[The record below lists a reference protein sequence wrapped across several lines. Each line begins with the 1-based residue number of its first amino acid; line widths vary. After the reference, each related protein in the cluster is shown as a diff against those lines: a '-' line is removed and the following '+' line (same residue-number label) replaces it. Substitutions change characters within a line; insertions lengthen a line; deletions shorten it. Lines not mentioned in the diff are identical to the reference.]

1 MGRAEFCNLQPT
13 FKIMDN
19 PEIQKAWTVVA
30 NTGYSLFLTGR
41 AGTGKTTFLH
51 RIKERLA
58 KRVVVC
64 APTGIAAI
72 NAKGVTLHSMFQ
84 LPFAPYVPDESQLL
98 GRKTFSLR
106 KQKIKLIRSIDLLVI
121 DEVSMVRADVLDAV
135 DSVLRRYRR
144 PDLPFGGVQ
153 LLLIGDLM
161 QLSPVARE
169 EDWAILK
176 DYYATPYFFSSQALS
191 KLPYFTIELT
201 KVYRQSDR
209 EFIDLLNN
217 VREGSI
223 APDVLSKLNTRY
235 LPAFEPSKEDGY
247 IRLTS
252 HNRQADIINQRELD
266 ALDAK
271 QHVYQAK
278 VEGDFPELSYPVDK
292 ELVLKEG
299 AQVMFVRNDTVQKF
313 YNGMVGEVIRASE
326 NTIEI
331 KPAHWNEV
339 IKLKPCV
346 WSNTKYELNEET
358 GDVEEV
364 VVGTFMQFP
373 LRLAWAIT
381 IHKSQGLT
389 FDRVIIDARNC
400 FAAGQTYVALSRCRT
415 FEGLV
420 LSSQIGASAI
430 LTDGDVNSYHRR
442 MPELTPTEQQ
452 LSQLA
457 QTYFVQVASE
467 VFDFRS
473 LLKRFK
479 VMLRLLEEHF
489 YKLYPRLLNNYREM
503 CAKMEH
509 ELVNVGQVFG
519 TQIQSI
525 VRDAGPD
532 YANCDLLQERVHKAA
547 PYFIS
552 KLEPATEL
560 FENNKISSDNKRIQQ
575 LVDSAKEALKN
586 ELTLAFGLLRLVDE
600 SGFDLQQVLR
610 KKSELTVSNDI
621 EDSSAEASEN
631 KTSKSKKASEVPEDI
646 LHPELF
652 EDLRK
657 WRNAM
662 AAERKV
668 APYVV
673 FSQKALIA
681 MTNLQPTTIEELK
694 LVPFVGKVIIE
705 KYGEGILEIITKHKR
720 DEEV

>member
-1 MGRAEFCNLQPT
+1 
-13 FKIMDN
+13 MDN

-84 LPFAPYVPDESQLL
+84 LPFAPFVPNESQLL

-169 EDWAILK
+169 EDWAVLK

-201 KVYRQSDR
+201 KVYRQSDQD
-209 EFIDLLNN
+209 FIDLLNN
-217 VREGSI
+217 VREGCI
-223 APDVLSKLNTRY
+223 APEVLRKLNTRY

-278 VEGDFPELSYPVDK
+278 VEGDFPELSFPVDK
-292 ELVLKEG
+292 ELILKEG
-299 AQVMFVRNDTVQKF
+299 AQVMFVRNDNVQKF

-326 NTIEI
+326 DTIEI
-331 KPAHWNEV
+331 KPAHWNDV

-346 WSNTKYELNEET
+346 WTNTKYELNEET
-358 GDVEEV
+358 GDVEEA

-389 FDRVIIDARNC
+389 FDRVIIDARHC

-489 YKLYPRLLNNYREM
+489 YKLYPRLLNNYREL
-503 CAKMEH
+503 CVKMEQ
-509 ELVNVGQVFG
+509 EFVNVGQVFG

-532 YANCDLLQERVHKAA
+532 YANCELLQERMHKAA

-552 KLEPATEL
+552 KLEPAAEL
-560 FENNKISSDNKRIQQ
+560 FENNEISSDNKRIQQ
-575 LVDSAKEALKN
+575 LVDSAKEYLKN

-600 SGFDLQQVLR
+600 LGFDLQQVLR
-610 KKSELTVSNDI
+610 KKSELTVSNDF
-621 EDSSAEASEN
+621 EESSAEASE
-631 KTSKSKKASEVPEDI
+631 KTTSKSKKAADIPEDI

-720 DEEV
+720 DEAE